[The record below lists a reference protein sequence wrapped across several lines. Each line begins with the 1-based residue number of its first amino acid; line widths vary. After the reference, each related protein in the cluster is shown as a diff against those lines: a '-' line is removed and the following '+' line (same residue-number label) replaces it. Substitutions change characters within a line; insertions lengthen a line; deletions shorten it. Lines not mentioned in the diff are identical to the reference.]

1 MPREFDDLDDYD
13 DAPRRHL
20 EPHRGTLILVLGIL
34 GITVCGF
41 LGIAAWLMGKRDLD
55 LIKRG
60 QMDPEGETLTRVG
73 YILGLIEVILMV
85 VSFVLIIGIMLIS
98 VLARGR

>member
-13 DAPRRHL
+13 DAPRGRL

-73 YILGLIEVILMV
+73 YILGLIETILMV
-85 VSFVLIIGIMLIS
+85 VSIVLLIVIMLIS